1 MSRRVLSLSE
11 AGDEI
16 DSRLSK
22 RMMSSRTVLS
32 GMSLVGD
39 ESSMGPSYQDPA
51 YFPYYFHLGRVLRP
65 SRMLCVGF
73 DLGLQAGCVLQGC
86 DSPDSMF
93 AIQPSPSHHYS
104 ARIAVSN
111 VKRAGGRGF
120 PLSVY
125 VGGIE
130 DDSFPGIAPSS
141 FDLAFVT
148 CFMPPDPMMN
158 HLHFC
163 WQSLSEGGFLSVDR
177 LSESSSEDIFK
188 DFCKA
193 RNVDFRL
200 FPTRYRSGIVRK

>member
-1 MSRRVLSLSE
+1 M
-11 AGDEI
+11 I
-16 DSRLSK
+16 
-22 RMMSSRTVLS
+22 SSRTVLS

-39 ESSMGPSYQDPA
+39 ESSMGPSHQDPA

-86 DSPDSMF
+86 DSPESMF
-93 AIQPSPSHHYS
+93 AIQPSPSRPYS
-104 ARIAVSN
+104 PRIAVSN
-111 VKRAGGRGF
+111 VKHVAGRLF

-125 VGGIE
+125 LGDIGDE
-130 DDSFPGIAPSS
+130 SFPGLPPSS
-141 FDLAFVT
+141 FDFAFAT
-148 CFMPPDPMMN
+148 DPMMN
-158 HLHFC
+158 HLHLC
-163 WQSLSEGGFLSVDR
+163 WESLSEGGFLSVDR

-188 DFCKA
+188 DFCRA